1 MIEKYNKLFLIIS
14 IGIVLFSI
22 TAPFVLGVNLSGE
35 FIGGSTT
42 KFRLQTPQQVHDV
55 KRDLILSDIKVD
67 SLKVNKNLFT
77 LRTSNSTD
85 IERKKLF
92 SVLEQKFIG
101 AEVEEHLSFG
111 PSVSTEIINKTII
124 ALIIAS
130 FLIVIFISFA
140 FKDTSKPISSS
151 KYGIVS
157 LIALFHD
164 VIIPFGVFSLVGYFL
179 DVSID
184 VLFVMAILATLG
196 YSINDTIVIFDRIRE
211 KIRINKNKK
220 IKEDF
225 SNVIDYGIKK
235 SFRRS
240 IYTSITTAIPLL
252 LLAIYVPTLK
262 WFSFVLFIGVITG
275 TYSSLFLAPSILL
288 IWSRHTKSTENK
300 KEEISEIEKAEQRL
314 KERLRG

>member
-1 MIEKYNKLFLIIS
+1 MIAQYNKLFLIIS
-14 IGIVLFSI
+14 LVVVLFSI
-22 TAPFVLGVNLSGE
+22 ISPFIFGINLSGE
-35 FIGGSTT
+35 FVGGSTT
-42 KFRLQTPQQVHDV
+42 KFRLQTPQQTHTVEQN
-55 KRDLILSDIKVD
+55 LLLSGIKVD
-67 SLKVNKNLFT
+67 SLKLDKNLFT
-77 LRTSNSTD
+77 LRTPNSTD

-92 SVLEQKFIG
+92 SALEQKFVGVEI
-101 AEVEEHLSFG
+101 EEHLSFG

-124 ALIIAS
+124 ALVIAS

-164 VIIPFGVFSLVGYFL
+164 VIIPFGVFSVVGYFL

-211 KIRINKNKK
+211 KIKINKEKK

-225 SNVIDYGIKK
+225 SDVIDYGVKK

-240 IYTSITTAIPLL
+240 MYTSLTTAIPLL
-252 LLAIYVPTLK
+252 LLALYVPTLK
-262 WFSFVLFIGVITG
+262 WFSFVLFIGVIAG
-275 TYSSLFLAPSILL
+275 TYSSLFLAPSVLL
-288 IWSRHTKSTENK
+288 LWSKYTKNTKENE
-300 KEEISEIEKAEQRL
+300 EEISELEKAEQRL
-314 KERLRG
+314 KERLRE